1 MTLASSQPP
10 ATGQGTSVLV
20 VEDEALIAMGITRCL
35 TSLGYAVRGPSATGE
50 AAIELATGD
59 PPDVVLMDIRLSGR
73 LSGIETAARLREQGL
88 NVPIVFLTAYADPAA
103 LGRAENVGTFGYLVK
118 PFEERELHA
127 TLQVAITRHR
137 FERELIDAN
146 HKLEAALSKV
156 RTLSGLIP
164 LCSWCGKIR
173 SDRDY
178 WQSLE
183 AYVAE
188 HTDARVSHALCPE
201 CLDQR
206 LDRPKAP

>member
-1 MTLASSQPP
+1 VSQGATPPP
-10 ATGQGTSVLV
+10 AGNQGTSVLV

-35 TSLGYAVRGPSATGE
+35 ASLGYVVRGPSATGE
-50 AAIELATGD
+50 AAIELATAD
-59 PPDVVLMDIRLSGR
+59 PPDVVLMDIKLSGR
-73 LSGIETAARLREQGL
+73 LTGVDTAVRLREHGL

-103 LGRAENVGTFGYLVK
+103 LGRDENIGTFGYLVK

-137 FERELIDAN
+137 FERELIQAN

-173 SDRDY
+173 SDRHY
-178 WQSLE
+178 WQSIE

-188 HTDARVSHALCPE
+188 HTNARVSHALCPE
-201 CLDQR
+201 CLEQR
-206 LDRPKAP
+206 IDRPKVP

>member
-1 MTLASSQPP
+1 MSPSAPRP
-10 ATGQGTSVLV
+10 AGGQDTSVLV
-20 VEDEALIAMGITRCL
+20 VEDEALIAMGIARCL
-35 TSLGYAVRGPSATGE
+35 SSLGYAVRGPSATGE
-50 AAIELATGD
+50 TAIDLAAAA

-73 LSGIETAARLREQGL
+73 LTGIETAARLRERGL
-88 NVPIVFLTAYADPAA
+88 DVPIVFLTAYADPAA
-103 LGRAENVGTFGYLVK
+103 LDGEENIGTFGYLVK

-137 FERELIDAN
+137 FERVLIDAN
-146 HKLEAALSKV
+146 RQLEAALSKV

-183 AYVAE
+183 AYLAE
-188 HTDARVSHALCPE
+188 HTNARVSHALCPE
-201 CLDQR
+201 CLEQR
-206 LDRPKAP
+206 LDKPKTP